1 MKEPEMKE
9 SEMVETR
16 MNSFDGSCELLHH
29 SVSNSEREWSSAI
42 QCQTCRLKVRKI
54 FHERMHFLW
63 KLNFWILFVEAFV
76 LVSVWFTRSPRG
88 VCGVLGG
95 FALLPS
101 PLGSSQRN
109 STTTTTTA
117 LHHSAASS
125 CCEVATATIATTPK
139 NTAPTTFRCVSGFAL
154 PSVIHNN
161 QLLL

>member
-117 LHHSAASS
+117 LHHTTSNS
-125 CCEVATATIATTPK
+125 C
-139 NTAPTTFRCVSGFAL
+139 G
-154 PSVIHNN
+154 
-161 QLLL
+161 